1 MKTGFGATI
10 LDIREVRLKATRHG
24 LMLYNSNDSII
35 GRSFDLYGEFS
46 EGEVDLFRQLLR
58 PGMVVL
64 DIGANI
70 GAHTLYFASAVG
82 QRGRVIAYQPQRMIH
97 QMLCAN
103 LALNSV
109 TNVQTLHAGAG
120 RERGITR
127 VPFLDYSKDNN
138 FGRISLG
145 TDGASERVDVIP
157 VDALELERCH
167 FLKIDVEG
175 MEGEVVAGATST
187 IARLRPP
194 LYIEND
200 RREKSAALIE
210 QLFSLEYELSG
221 TCLDISTRKT
231 SFVSGP
237 MRSAGCCPSTCC
249 ACRASGRMMSRACPP
264 SPALSTGRFRS
275 DYRHRPEGEG
285 PVCDRCSASP
295 EVSGPALL
303 KSRWALY
310 GSGLNPERGKFLE

>member
-1 MKTGFGATI
+1 M
-10 LDIREVRLKATRHG
+10 
-24 LMLYNSNDSII
+24 NSII

-58 PGMVVL
+58 PGIVVL

-70 GAHTLYFASAVG
+70 GAHTLYFAGAVG
-82 QRGRVIAYQPQRMIH
+82 QHGRVIAYEPQRVIH

-109 TNVQTLHAGAG
+109 TNVQALHAGAG
-120 RERGITR
+120 RERGMTGAPI
-127 VPFLDYSKDNN
+127 LDYSKHNN

-145 TDGASERVDVIP
+145 TDGASERVDIIP
-157 VDALELERCH
+157 VDALGLERCH
-167 FLKIDVEG
+167 FMKIDVEG

-210 QLFSLEYELSG
+210 QLLSLEYELFWHVPPYFNPENF
-221 TCLDISTRKT
+221 
-231 SFVSGP
+231 FVSVP
-237 MRSAGCCPSTCC
+237 MCSGDCRPSTC
-249 ACRASGRMMSRACPP
+249 
-264 SPALSTGRFRS
+264 
-275 DYRHRPEGEG
+275 
-285 PVCDRCSASP
+285 
-295 EVSGPALL
+295 
-303 KSRWALY
+303 
-310 GSGLNPERGKFLE
+310 

>member
-1 MKTGFGATI
+1 MGGRRAGRHCQGRARFYRFTGSFPSDGAFPLNDMKTGFGAAI

-46 EGEVDLFRQLLR
+46 EGEVDLFRQLLQ

-82 QRGRVIAYQPQRMIH
+82 QRGRVIAYEPQRVIH

-145 TDGASERVDVIP
+145 ADGASERVDVIP

-167 FLKIDVEG
+167 FMKIDVEG

-210 QLFSLEYELSG
+210 QLFSLEYELFWHLPRYFNPENFFRQRANAFGGLLSINML
-221 TCLDISTRKT
+221 CLPREWKND
-231 SFVSGP
+231 VSGL
-237 MRSAGCCPSTCC
+237 
-249 ACRASGRMMSRACPP
+249 
-264 SPALSTGRFRS
+264 PAVTGP
-275 DYRHRPEGEG
+275 RHWPLPE
-285 PVCDRCSASP
+285 
-295 EVSGPALL
+295 
-303 KSRWALY
+303 
-310 GSGLNPERGKFLE
+310 